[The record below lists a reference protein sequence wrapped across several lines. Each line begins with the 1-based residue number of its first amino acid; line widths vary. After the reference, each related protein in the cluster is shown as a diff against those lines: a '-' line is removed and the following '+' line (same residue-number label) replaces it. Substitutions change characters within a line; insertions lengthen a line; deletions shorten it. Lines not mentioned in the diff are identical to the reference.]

1 MKKQTRR
8 LLLAAAVAAAIIAL
22 SACSHSTQTKTTK
35 TPAAA
40 NQATSAVKPTGP
52 VQMGK
57 QWVMT
62 VEDARAYV
70 NQWNAPTGMPG
81 TWTKLD
87 SAHKALVLSL
97 TAHAT
102 AAAGAAGAAGAAP
115 GAFQP
120 QCTLRASDGTILGQG
135 ASNWQVT
142 AAGVHQSPMAYLVPA
157 SLHHFDFSC
166 IDATGAGAGQ
176 ASWSINV

>member
-1 MKKQTRR
+1 MTKQTRR

-62 VEDARAYV
+62 VEGASTYV
-70 NQWNAPTGMPG
+70 NDWNAPTGMPG
-81 TWTKLD
+81 TWTNLD

-102 AAAGAAGAAGAAP
+102 AAAGAAP
-115 GAFQP
+115 GAFLP

-135 ASNWQVT
+135 ASMWRVT
-142 AAGVHQSPMAYLVPA
+142 AAGVHQSPMAYVVPA

-166 IDATGAGAGQ
+166 IDATGAGQ